1 MALIWIEIIVAAVVF
16 EGLIS
21 KRVFMWFIPAAI
33 VANILWL
40 FNTDTTWQ
48 LIVFLFV
55 SALGILWAKLF
66 LPAIVRSMPD
76 RRTNIVALIGEKCVV
91 TEKIDNF
98 AGCGQAKIKGQVWS
112 ARGVNA
118 NDVFEAGETLTV
130 VAIEGVKLICRKNTP
145 SRKKCK
151 K

>member
-33 VANILWL
+33 VANCLWMV
-40 FNTDTTWQ
+40 DAPAIWQ
-48 LIVFLFV
+48 IIVFLFV

-66 LPAIVRSMPD
+66 LPAIARSMPD

-98 AGCGQAKIKGQVWS
+98 AGCGQAKINGQIWS

-130 VAIEGVKLICRKNTP
+130 VAIEGVKLICKKNIP
-145 SRKKCK
+145 SRKKSK